1 MTASAE
7 GGVGDVQILE
17 ERARGGDEQ
26 VWEIRGGKEIKRK
39 ERKEVRWKGRER
51 KRINRKGKGAGLEKG
66 LLVFRAGTAYTKLF
80 GFRVGAPQCA

>member
-1 MTASAE
+1 MKTESVQVLTASVE
-7 GGVGDVQILE
+7 GGVGDVQIL

-51 KRINRKGKGAGLEKG
+51 KRINRKGKEAGVGKG
-66 LLVFRAGTAYTKLF
+66 VACLQGRYSLH
-80 GFRVGAPQCA
+80 